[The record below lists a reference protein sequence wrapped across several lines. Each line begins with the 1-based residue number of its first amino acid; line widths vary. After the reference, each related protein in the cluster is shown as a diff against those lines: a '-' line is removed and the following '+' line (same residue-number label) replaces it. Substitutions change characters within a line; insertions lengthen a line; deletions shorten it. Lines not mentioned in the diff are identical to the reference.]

1 MTTAICISINQH
13 FNWKECL
20 WYLDRGYDDCIYKV
34 YPDNVRRAFDMN
46 GVRMLVEISHRN
58 NALYIRWL
66 VGEPAQADIHYIER
80 FVSEWFD
87 IDTDLDPFYE
97 LLQSNPTLAYMPE
110 NYSGLRFIG
119 MPDLFESLAWCII
132 GQQINLTFAYKIK
145 RRLVENYGDFVEYE
159 NERYWI
165 FPAPEKVSSLSV
177 TELRDLQFSNKKAEY
192 LVGVADALVRNI
204 LSREILSGLPD
215 LVSRQKMLTAIRG
228 IGIWTAN
235 YVLMKS
241 LKEPC
246 CIPFGDAGLL
256 NALMNHEVIKVK
268 TDRPSIDDFFETFS
282 GWESYLTFYLWRTLS
297 ESGQN

>member
-1 MTTAICISINQH
+1 MTTAISISINRH

-34 YPDNVRRAFDMN
+34 YPGKIRRAFNLN
-46 GVRMLVEISHRN
+46 GVKMLVEISYEN
-58 NALYIRWL
+58 NALYIKWL
-66 VGEPAQADIHYIER
+66 VGEPGETEIAYIKK
-80 FVSEWFD
+80 FVSAWFD
-87 IDTDLDPFYE
+87 FDTDLVPFYD
-97 LLQSNPTLAYMPE
+97 LLLSNPTLAYMPE
-110 NYSGLRFIG
+110 SYPGLRFIG

-145 RRLVENYGDFVEYE
+145 RRLVENYGDFVKYE
-159 NERYWI
+159 NERYWL
-165 FPAPEKVSSLSV
+165 FPAPEQVSTLSV
-177 TELRDLQFSNKKAEY
+177 PELRELQFSNKKAEY
-192 LVGVADALVRNI
+192 LIGVADAFVRHI
-204 LSREILSGLPD
+204 LSKEILSGLPD
-215 LVSRQKMLTAIRG
+215 FASRQKMLTAIRG

-246 CIPFGDAGLL
+246 CIPIGDAGLL

-268 TDRPSIDDFFETFS
+268 TDRQSIDEFFETFS

-297 ESGQN
+297 EPR